1 MPQPLQSL
9 RPSPDEKLTAI
20 LDQIGRIRLRLNALA
35 LQRALFTSLALL
47 IGGGAALVLAALA
60 FGPLTFL
67 ASAVLLVTALVIGL
81 RSSIKDAWRSH
92 VDAAGTASLAD
103 RRVDFKD
110 RLTTL
115 VALAGRGESSLWPY
129 LLEETLTQQQEF
141 GVSRVERHRVSRSL
155 YALLISGVMA
165 ALAATL
171 VVAPAKLGLGAKASA
186 PREVNVPVE
195 NLQVRPAD
203 PALDPGVEVSGD
215 PKAMQELAE
224 REQESADA
232 DSNAPGVRGGA
243 AKLMDKAREL
253 ASALQNKL
261 TGRKAPQRPK
271 IKLRLTDEAKNRP
284 NSRNGH
290 NRPGSQTARE
300 RSAEN
305 GSQRGEQQMPN
316 SSSGAS
322 GPGTESAQGQRQ
334 AQPSPGDMASNKPIV
349 EPAKPNP
356 QGDNNLSN
364 GPSEPSPGRNGPGV
378 ASHGA
383 GTDPEHLF
391 GRADNPP
398 GAKDGFSITL
408 EARLSE
414 SGPAAGGHG
423 YVPPKVHSTLNS
435 SQQPDEPLA
444 RGAVPA
450 DDRQTIKRVFE
461 R

>member
-1 MPQPLQSL
+1 MPQTLQSP
-9 RPSPDEKLTAI
+9 RSSSDEKLTAI
-20 LDQIGRIRLRLNALA
+20 FAQLGRIRRRLNALA
-35 LQRALFTSLALL
+35 LQRALFISLALL
-47 IGGGAALVLAALA
+47 IGGSAVLVLAALA

-67 ASAVLLVTALVIGL
+67 ASAILLAAALVIGL
-81 RSSIKDAWRSH
+81 VRSIGDAWRSRF
-92 VDAAGTASLAD
+92 DAAGTASLAD

-110 RLTTL
+110 RLATL
-115 VALAGRGESSLWPY
+115 VALAGRNESSLWPY
-129 LLEETLTQQQEF
+129 LVEETLTQQQEF

-155 YALLISGVMA
+155 YALLISGVLA
-165 ALAATL
+165 ALTAIL
-171 VVAPAKLGLGAKASA
+171 VVAPAKLGLGAKASV
-186 PREVNVPVE
+186 PREVSVPVE

-224 REQESADA
+224 REQESADG
-232 DSNAPGVRGGA
+232 DAPGDRGGA
-243 AKLMDKAREL
+243 SKLMNKAREL
-253 ASALQNKL
+253 ASALQSKL
-261 TGRKAPQRPK
+261 TGRKPAQRPR

-284 NSRNGH
+284 KSRNGH
-290 NRPGSQTARE
+290 NRLGSQTESE
-300 RSAEN
+300 RLAEN
-305 GSQRGEQQMPN
+305 GSERGEQRVPN
-316 SSSGAS
+316 SSGGAS
-322 GPGTESAQGQRQ
+322 GPGTESAQGQQQ

-349 EPAKPNP
+349 EPAKPSP
-356 QGDNNLSN
+356 QAGNNFSS
-364 GPSEPSPGRNGPGV
+364 GPSEPGPSHNGAGE

-391 GRADNPP
+391 GRADKPS
-398 GAKDGFSITL
+398 AAQDGFSITL

-414 SGPAAGGHG
+414 NGPATGGHG
-423 YVPPKVHSTLNS
+423 YVPPKVRSTLNS